1 MARVGLEGVN
11 DPEDPLWRLAEQR
24 IREAMDRGEFDDL
37 PTAGK
42 PLVLEEDGL
51 VPEELRAAY
60 RLLKNAG
67 YVPQEVRL
75 RREVREIGALLGS
88 IESAGERLRAARRL
102 DLLRMRLEGRGGRPA
117 LHLDPDYRDAVL
129 ERLDGGE

>member
-1 MARVGLEGVN
+1 MN

-24 IREAMDRGEFDDL
+24 IRESMDRGEFDDL
-37 PTAGK
+37 PGAGK
-42 PLVLEEDGL
+42 PLSLDEDAL
-51 VPEELRAAY
+51 VPEELRVAY

-67 YVPQEVRL
+67 YVPEEVRL
-75 RREVREIGALLGS
+75 RREIRELGALLGT

-102 DLLRMRLEGRGGRPA
+102 DLLRMRLEGRGGRSA

-129 ERLDGGE
+129 TRLDGGD